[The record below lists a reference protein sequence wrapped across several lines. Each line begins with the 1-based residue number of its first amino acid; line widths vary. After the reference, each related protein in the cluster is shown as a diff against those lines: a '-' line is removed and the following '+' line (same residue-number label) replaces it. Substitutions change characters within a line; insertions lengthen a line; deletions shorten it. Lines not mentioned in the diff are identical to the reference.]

1 MIFFLNFLKQQ
12 KRLWVDPGQRRLH
25 LEELSRSRK
34 WGLMGSCAMC
44 LPAFPWDPFTWL
56 MAARMHVD
64 GSIKKILEEL
74 LTLC

>member
-12 KRLWVDPGQRRLH
+12 KCLWVDPGQRRLH

-44 LPAFPWDPFTWL
+44 LPAFPWDPFMWL
-56 MAARMHVD
+56 IAARMHVD